1 MSFSFKPGDI
11 KRTCGYRAY
20 QRGMNYW
27 KADKVIDVQLTD
39 ESATQQIISRVAG
52 SNGEVYDTQIEILE
66 YDDGDCEIIGECS
79 CPVQIDCKHVAAT
92 LLQTLHSGPQAISTN
107 TDDQLE
113 NWLNELKKASQIQP
127 PASEPEVE
135 ESPYRLLY
143 VLESNPERQ
152 DPYAIEI
159 ITQKVRQLKK
169 GGYGKPS
176 SFPLEKASETFYAND
191 FLQAADRDIAQLI
204 TNARNFYY
212 YNYSNNYTLKRE
224 MGELALQKMLLTGRC
239 HWGDKDNPPLTLGAP
254 RSIGFE
260 WHNMGHGQQLE
271 VQIEPPISQIFRTEN
286 FWFVDLETQQVG
298 ALDHP
303 ELTSEQ
309 VEALLKAPVIAQEKL
324 EEVSREIV
332 LKLPEYQLKAPVA
345 LDFET
350 IEISDT
356 KPTPVLKLHKIDLS
370 SGSEHDLQFH
380 CARLEFDYQNV
391 RVTSPPGQVI
401 DQTVDGN
408 TIYRITRDSPAEKE
422 IIETLHFLGMGIVEP
437 KPEDPR
443 LDWFFGGE
451 NRTESAHRWNE
462 FLEFEIPTLKE
473 KGWEVEVDDS
483 FAMRFEE
490 SEQWL
495 GELEE
500 GENEW
505 FSLSL
510 GVELDGERV
519 NLLPLMIG
527 ILQESNNPESLRDHL
542 QSQSSF
548 MVEVKDHHWL
558 KIPAERLLP
567 IFDTLVELYDREP
580 LDDEGNIALSKQQI
594 LQLHDLLNNPKLI
607 WRGADE
613 LIELNRKLRDFSGIA
628 PVEVPRGFKT
638 ELRDYQA
645 QGLNWLQFLREYEF
659 NGILADDMGLGK
671 TIQALAHLLIEKNA
685 GRMQLPSLIIAPTSL
700 VSNWR
705 REAEKF
711 APELS
716 VLVLHGKDRHY
727 DFHRIQN
734 HDLVVTTY
742 PLIRR
747 DREVLNQI
755 EFHMIVL
762 DEAQYIKN
770 PKSQT
775 TQTVYELKSK
785 HRLCL
790 SGTPVEN
797 HLGEFWSMF
806 HFLMPGYLGN
816 LERFNRI
823 YRNPIEKQE
832 DDIRREQLSRRVAPF
847 LLRRTKDQVASELPK
862 KTEIIRTV
870 SLAGQ
875 QRDLYESIRLAMD
888 QKVRAEINKKGLA
901 RSHIMILDAL
911 LKLRQ
916 ACCDPRLVSLPQAE
930 KVKQSAK
937 MELLMEMVPEMIEEG
952 RKILIFSQ
960 FTTMLALIEDEL
972 VARSITYS
980 KLTGQTRKREEAIEK
995 FQEGGASVFL
1005 ISLKAGGV
1013 GLNLTAADTVIHY
1026 DPWWNPAAE
1035 NQATDRA
1042 HRIGQDKA
1050 VFVYKLI
1057 TEDTVEDRI
1066 LAMQER
1072 KQALADSIYTGS
1084 GKSKNSGISSADLTE
1099 LFQPLEKL

>member
-1 MSFSFKPGDI
+1 MAFSFKPGDI
-11 KRTCGYRAY
+11 KRTCGHQAY

-27 KADKVIDVQLTD
+27 KSDKVIDVQLTD

-52 SNGEVYDTQIEILE
+52 SNGEVYDTQIEVLE

-79 CPVQIDCKHVAAT
+79 CPVQIDCKHIAAT
-92 LLQTLHSGPQAISTN
+92 LLQTLHSGPQAISSN
-107 TDDQLE
+107 SDNQLE
-113 NWLNELKKASQIQP
+113 NWLDELKKASQGQP
-127 PASEPEVE
+127 ATEEAE
-135 ESPYRLLY
+135 QDESPYRLLY

-159 ITQKVRQLKK
+159 VTQKVRQLKK

-176 SFPLEKASETFYAND
+176 AFPLEKASETFYAND
-191 FLQAADRDIAQLI
+191 FLKPADRDIAQLI

-212 YNYSNNYTLKRE
+212 YNYGNNYTLKRE

-239 HWGDKDNPPLTLGAP
+239 HWGDKDNPSLRLGTP
-254 RSIGFE
+254 RQIGFE
-260 WHNMGHGQQLE
+260 WHNMGNGQQLE
-271 VQIEPPISQIFRTEN
+271 VQIAPPISQIFRAEN
-286 FWFVDLETQQVG
+286 FWYVDLETQEVG

-303 ELTSEQ
+303 ALSGEQ
-309 VEALLKAPVIAQEKL
+309 VEALLNAPVIPEENL
-324 EEVSREIV
+324 EEVSRELV
-332 LKLPEYQLKAPVA
+332 LKLPEYQLEAPIA

-350 IEISDT
+350 IDVTDT
-356 KPTPVLKLHKIDLS
+356 EPTAVLKLHKIDLS
-370 SGSEHDLQFH
+370 SGSDHDLQFH

-391 RVTSPPGQVI
+391 RVTTLPGQVI
-401 DQTVDGN
+401 FQNIDGN
-408 TIYRITRDSPAEKE
+408 KIYRVTRDSPAEKE
-422 IIETLHFLGMGIVEP
+422 IIETLHSLGLGIVEP
-437 KPEDPR
+437 NAQDPR
-443 LDWFFGGE
+443 LDWFFASE
-451 NRTESAHRWNE
+451 TRTESAQNWDY
-462 FLEFEIPTLKE
+462 FLEFEIPALKE
-473 KGWEVEVDDS
+473 KGWKIEVDDS

-490 SEQWL
+490 SEEWL

-505 FSLSL
+505 FSMSL

-519 NLLPLMIG
+519 NLLPLLIN
-527 ILQESNNPESLRDHL
+527 ILQESNNPQSLRDHL
-542 QSQSSF
+542 QAQSAF
-548 MVEVKDHHWL
+548 LVEVRDNHWL
-558 KIPAERLLP
+558 KIPSERLLP
-567 IFDTLVELYDREP
+567 FFDTLVELYDRDP
-580 LDDEGNIALSKQQI
+580 LDDNGNIALTKQQI
-594 LQLHDLLNNPKLI
+594 LQLNDLLNNPKLT
-607 WRGADE
+607 WRGAEE
-613 LIELNRKLRDFSGIA
+613 LIALNKKLRDFSGIA
-628 PVEVPRGFKT
+628 NVDVSKGFNA
-638 ELRDYQA
+638 ELRDYQQ

-671 TIQALAHLLIEKNA
+671 TIQTLAHLLIEKQS
-685 GRMQLPSLIIAPTSL
+685 GRMKLPCLIIAPTSL

-705 REAEKF
+705 RETEKF

-727 DFHRIQN
+727 DFHRIQE
-734 HDLVVTTY
+734 HDLVITTY

-747 DREVLNQI
+747 DRDVLNKI

-785 HRLCL
+785 NRLCL

-832 DDIRREQLSRRVAPF
+832 DDIRREQLSKRVAPF
-847 LLRRTKDQVASELPK
+847 LLRRTKDEVASELPK

-870 SLAGQ
+870 SLQGQ

-930 KVKQSAK
+930 QVTQSAK

-960 FTTMLALIEDEL
+960 FTKMLALIEDEL
-972 VARSITYS
+972 IERDITYS
-980 KLTGQTRKREEAIEK
+980 KLTGQTRKREEAIAQ
-995 FQEGGASVFL
+995 FQEGDASVFL

-1072 KQALADSIYTGS
+1072 KRALAESIYSGS
-1084 GKSKNSGISSADLTE
+1084 GSNKGSAISSTDLTE
-1099 LFQPLEKL
+1099 LFQPLE